1 MSQPH
6 PSPGPL
12 AGLRVVELSA
22 IGPAPFCA
30 MMLADMGAEILRI
43 APPKPRGAKMPL
55 PEDRDPIFRGRS
67 VLKLDLKDPAAIE
80 TVLGILPQADV
91 LIEGY
96 RPGVLERLGLGPDRC
111 LAANPRLVIG
121 RVTGWGQTGP
131 LADRAGHDANYLALT
146 GALYAMGPGD
156 RPPPPPLNLV
166 GDFGGGAM
174 FLLSGVLAAL
184 LHARATGQGQ
194 VVDAAMIDGVA
205 ALMGPTY
212 GLRNAGLFNDTRGA
226 DFMNGGCPFA
236 ATYETADGGYLSIMP
251 LEEPF
256 YAAFLDGLG
265 PDADGLPDRANPAH
279 WPALGARL
287 SEIFLTR
294 SRDDW
299 MARFDGTDACVAPIL
314 SLAEAPLHPHNV
326 ARGTFTPGQAPYPA
340 PAPRFSATATALA
353 PMSAGP
359 AEDLLRRWA
368 AGPA

>member
-1 MSQPH
+1 MTHPH
-6 PSPGPL
+6 ARPGPV

-30 MMLADMGAEILRI
+30 MMLADMGADVLRI
-43 APPKPRGAKMPL
+43 APPRQRGAKMPL
-55 PEDRDPIFRGRS
+55 PEERDPIFRGRS
-67 VLKLDLKDPAAIE
+67 VLKLDLKDPAAVE
-80 TVLGILPQADV
+80 TLLGILPQADV

-96 RPGVLERLGLGPDRC
+96 RPGVLERLGLGPERC

-131 LADRAGHDANYLALT
+131 LAKRAGHDANYLALT

-174 FLLSGVLAAL
+174 FLLTGLLAAL

-205 ALMGPTY
+205 TLMGPTY
-212 GLRNAGLFNDTRGA
+212 GLRNAGLFNDARGE

-256 YAAFLDGLG
+256 YAAFVEALG
-265 PDADGLPDRANPAH
+265 PENTDLPDRSDPAN
-279 WPALGARL
+279 WPALRDRL
-287 SEIFLTR
+287 TKIFLTR
-294 SRDDW
+294 SRDEW
-299 MARFDGTDACVAPIL
+299 MQRFEGRDTCVAPIL

-326 ARGTFTPGQAPYPA
+326 ARGTFTPGAEPYPA
-340 PAPRFSATATALA
+340 PAPRFSKTATELA
-353 PMSAGP
+353 PMSAES
-359 AEDLLRRWA
+359 AEDLLRRWNG
-368 AGPA
+368 GPI